1 MENEYYSNV
10 VANRKEILESDEYK
24 NSFVGK
30 LLNSLESSNVNY
42 TIDEQGVITVS
53 SLTEDEKLKSNI
65 DTSSLQSNTGKVET
79 DTSDGLLNQLK
90 NNTESTNSRIDI
102 QNDLMSAQLALTHEQ
117 NQTIAEHVNAVNQ
130 QNKILSTLT
139 DGVNALVKLKVEENL
154 INGAISANKDIL
166 VSSKVDY
173 EINGDDNITN
183 SNGDKIIPIHEKAKK
198 DSEKA
203 IELRDMNTTVWE
215 DLEGLADDM
224 IVGLTGDVD
233 SPEQLADMF
242 SGEMKNP
249 FDWINDMLEEE
260 AEKGIQV

>member
-1 MENEYYSNV
+1 MENEYYSSV
-10 VANRKEILESDEYK
+10 VASRKEILESNEYK

-30 LLNSLESSNVNY
+30 LLDSLESSNVNY
-42 TIDEQGVITVS
+42 NIDEQGVITVS

-65 DTSSLQSNTGKVET
+65 DTSSLQSNTDKVET
-79 DTSDGLLNQLK
+79 NTSDGLLNQLK

-166 VSSKVDY
+166 IASKVDY
-173 EINGDDNITN
+173 EINGDENIRN

-203 IELRDMNTTVWE
+203 IETSNMNNT
-215 DLEGLADDM
+215 DLTKVLDIFD
-224 IVGLTGDVD
+224 DVD
-233 SPEQLADMF
+233 ENSNDLSDDNNLFSILENVFTLPSDYEIPENL
-242 SGEMKNP
+242 K
-249 FDWINDMLEEE
+249 
-260 AEKGIQV
+260 EKDL